1 MPRRRKEIIE
11 IKEFIKPSRLLPI
24 HNDDYT
30 ELIFFLCSCTQKV
43 VRFKDFY
50 VSNHGQ
56 DSQNYERY
64 HFITDGKELNDDEID
79 KFEKKFT
86 LDDYTKENFDI
97 FNKNN
102 YIKICSDF
110 PINPAFNNPEL

>member
-1 MPRRRKEIIE
+1 MAMKLDCVYIMPRRRKEIIE

-43 VRFKDFY
+43 VKFKDFY

-56 DSQNYERY
+56 KSQNYKSY
-64 HFITDGKELNDDEID
+64 HFIIGGKELNDDEIN
-79 KFEKKFT
+79 KFKRNLHLMIIARKIS
-86 LDDYTKENFDI
+86 I
-97 FNKNN
+97 FL
-102 YIKICSDF
+102 IRI
-110 PINPAFNNPEL
+110 II